1 MPQETKLPVLAKILP
16 GLDVKRLI
24 EKVPQVLSLDVGVTV
39 LARCTDLVKLLPN
52 ADVLSMARASREPM
66 RRWCMRVFNDA
77 ISGGIIACGV
87 WLRSCVRACLGPR
100 HWWKIEA
107 QPQLLTVSVQR
118 CVAPN
123 WAALQWRLAR
133 EGVSLA
139 AAERVVQAMPR
150 LLATTPGT
158 IDARVSLLEARRRRP
173 PAWMRCP
180 VPNNL
185 D

>member
-1 MPQETKLPVLAKILP
+1 M
-16 GLDVKRLI
+16 DVQRLI

-39 LARCTDLVKLLPN
+39 LARCTDLIKLLPN
-52 ADVLSMARASREPM
+52 CDILSM
-66 RRWCMRVFNDA
+66 
-77 ISGGIIACGV
+77 
-87 WLRSCVRACLGPR
+87 
-100 HWWKIEA
+100 IEA

-158 IDARVSLLEARRRRP
+158 IDARVTLLEARLNERRKCLRRP
-173 PAWMRCP
+173 PMSPRVHCSPARP
-180 VPNNL
+180 F
-185 D
+185 